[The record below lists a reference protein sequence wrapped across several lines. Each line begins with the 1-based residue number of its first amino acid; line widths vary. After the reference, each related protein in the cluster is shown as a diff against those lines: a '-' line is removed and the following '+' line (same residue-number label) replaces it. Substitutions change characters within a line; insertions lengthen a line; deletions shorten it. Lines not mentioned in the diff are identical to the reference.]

1 MGVKCM
7 SKCQATCSSP
17 RQYQQVKANN
27 MTVIVVNTQSIMA
40 KKECLWQII
49 DDQRPDV
56 ILASETWLKS
66 DIHDTEIIPADFG
79 YELFRNDRSDGYG
92 GVLIAVKRTL
102 IYELTTV
109 GKECEFIAVK
119 ITCKYNSLIVASLY
133 RPTDNDSDYA
143 MKLAN
148 AIESIV
154 KDHPK
159 DVVWIGGDINLPD
172 INWSS
177 NSISGNSYRKDINE
191 TILEVLAKFWFGAS
205 RRFSNEG

>member
-1 MGVKCM
+1 
-7 SKCQATCSSP
+7 
-17 RQYQQVKANN
+17 
-27 MTVIVVNTQSIMA
+27 MA

-66 DIHDTEIIPADFG
+66 DIHDTEIIPANFG
-79 YELFRNDRSDGYG
+79 YELFRNDRRYGYG
-92 GVLIAVKRTL
+92 GFLIAVKRTL
-102 IYELTTV
+102 IYEQTTV

-148 AIESIV
+148 AIESIA
-154 KDHPK
+154 KIIPK
-159 DVVWIGGDINLPD
+159 M
-172 INWSS
+172 
-177 NSISGNSYRKDINE
+177 
-191 TILEVLAKFWFGAS
+191 
-205 RRFSNEG
+205 